1 MIMEPTCEIYRDT
14 FFQYSRA
21 FYLTRVFDILT
32 IFFCFKEETNRTGT
46 EVNVKETTIDQLSI
60 IVVKFEIDSTI

>member
-32 IFFCFKEETNRTGT
+32 IFFCFKKETNRTGT